1 MKFSDKIGSNIL
13 TNRLELLINHGLL
26 EVTKLP
32 NDNKTKIYHLTNKGI
47 DLYPIMFEMMCWSKR
62 NLDKGFGPIG
72 DELFKDIQ
80 RISSEKFIKNTQSTY
95 VKYRDH
101 ILSV

>member
-1 MKFSDKIGSNIL
+1 
-13 TNRLELLINHGLL
+13 
-26 EVTKLP
+26 
-32 NDNKTKIYHLTNKGI
+32 
-47 DLYPIMFEMMCWSKR
+47 LYPIMFEMMCWSKR

-72 DELFKDIQ
+72 EEFFKDIQ
-80 RISSEKFIKNTQSTY
+80 GISSEQFIKNTQSTY